1 MSIPPEFVAL
11 VERLNHELDR
21 IEAQATKGLKLAR
34 ELLAR
39 FPNNI
44 TFIQY
49 FAYLNAVAL
58 FVETSRKQIQSAI
71 EPVQPANIPLE
82 IVREGGEILET
93 LLGQVLEAKLRVER
107 FVERL
112 ERLT

>member
-1 MSIPPEFVAL
+1 M
-11 VERLNHELDR
+11 
-21 IEAQATKGLKLAR
+21 KLAR

-39 FPNNI
+39 FPNNV
-44 TFIQY
+44 TLIQY
-49 FAYLNAVAL
+49 FAYLNAASL
-58 FVETSRKQIQSAI
+58 FVETSINQIQSAI
-71 EPVQPANIPLE
+71 EAVRPANIPLE
-82 IVREGGEILET
+82 IVREGGEILEN